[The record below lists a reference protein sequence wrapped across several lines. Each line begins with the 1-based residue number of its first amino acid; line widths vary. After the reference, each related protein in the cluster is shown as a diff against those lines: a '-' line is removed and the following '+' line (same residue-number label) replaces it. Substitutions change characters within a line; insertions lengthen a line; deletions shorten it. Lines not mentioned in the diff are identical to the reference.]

1 MIYRF
6 ADFELDTDRA
16 RFSHLGAEIH
26 LYPQDRAVL
35 ERLLAADGRVVLD
48 RDLED
53 QLYDSFHSATGLSV
67 ICSRLR
73 KKFRDCGLT
82 VNLIERV
89 TETGYKFVGRVEEL
103 DVDPPDR
110 CPPSVPDPSNARPG
124 LTPVG
129 DEPSA
134 CRHKLPAAQVIDD
147 EFVESIRSGRQFSR
161 EQFFSAKQDEDCQWF
176 GIINN
181 FDVARA
187 EYPQIRA
194 LAESAFDHRSISKV
208 SLLVHGPGGIGK
220 STLLR
225 RLAID
230 LARSHRATVVWVDDL
245 KLDDFVRR
253 SLDVIEADR
262 ESNYFVFVEDWYRQ
276 LSVADPMTADGLLKR
291 CQTIQNIRLLIGDRE
306 IYGKA
311 YLQHRSNASNQFE
324 LNPSENEAILNE
336 IYRGRPE
343 DSPVRQL
350 LKNDA
355 IFRSSLFIVL
365 YVIAGLERGIDI
377 DFEFQDAENA
387 ACQIAAHDLKR
398 ISIISPGFAKALHYW
413 AAISTAGQSV
423 AGRPIITWGSFL
435 KLADLFGLGV
445 GNPRAFT
452 SWDQSS
458 DVLEILKLYMNLGE
472 PTGTESFVDRRV
484 RFNHDT
490 IAERVISRAGL
501 AGWQSP
507 DDNLKRQILDFAVQ
521 TFDDYSVSTLLRALV
536 RSSRTIFNGDVR
548 LLSYIDKLFIR
559 GNREPHY
566 LSCLTDRTISVSE
579 MRSYLDILWEENV
592 DPDIVW
598 FNYFSRAA
606 PEDTQRAAEM
616 ILSDR
621 SRLQNMSP
629 VIFVRALEAC
639 RDDEI
644 RESAVVSILERSD
657 LHAVPDSTLTAALG
671 CRVSNRP
678 KEIYKKLRAVKEAA
692 AETILRRYKLD
703 GFGPTAFV
711 AAAKMQGNDE
721 VKRRSSLQILREN
734 ALDADPHVLT
744 VAFAQLRGD
753 FGSDAV
759 KTSLQAAFEILK
771 QEDLPDFPQEVIVS
785 ALLQSGPRLINL
797 RASGTPLTFNNI
809 AAARRDD
816 RFEELKSDAAG
827 RILQALCESELRER
841 GADLSPN
848 IIDQIF
854 KVPGNESLKCRFAT
868 KLLAEA
874 DPGKIPH
881 VVVRHL
887 FRHSTPQSQIDFA
900 AKVTEAAGWFDDLTL
915 SPPLIVGIARTAS
928 TNEDLKERVLIH
940 LGIMNQLSE
949 GLDPRRSFLYH
960 GLLAIPFVG
969 NADWQSALERT
980 VANWQT
986 LDRRGI
992 NAILGSG
999 YFGPADLKK
1008 ICTRILEDWENELQQ
1023 PLARWF
1029 APPNRGGHVQRAL
1042 GHPELAKLA
1051 SITARQI
1058 HDRLEGGPGFG
1069 PNIRIPD
1076 FIKYTV
1082 NAILFENDFN
1092 HWTPDDHEP
1101 QGK

>member
-1 MIYRF
+1 MNSAWIIGTEDLLTQAIHSIRL
-6 ADFELDTDRA
+6 A
-16 RFSHLGAEIH
+16 LG
-26 LYPQDRAVL
+26 
-35 ERLLAADGRVVLD
+35 
-48 RDLED
+48 D
-53 QLYDSFHSATGLSV
+53 QTGNP
-67 ICSRLR
+67 
-73 KKFRDCGLT
+73 KFIET
-82 VNLIERV
+82 VPSK
-89 TETGYKFVGRVEEL
+89 GYKFVCEVVEI
-103 DVDPPDR
+103 PDDEPR
-110 CPPSVPDPSNARPG
+110 SYPIDMPLASASVPVV
-124 LTPVG
+124 TVVG
-129 DEPSA
+129 DTCPTVSP
-134 CRHKLPAAQVIDD
+134 RLPAAQVIDD

-181 FDVARA
+181 FDVVRA

-230 LARSHRATVVWVDDL
+230 LARSHPATVVWVDDL

-324 LNPSENEAILNE
+324 LNPSENEAILSE

-350 LKNDA
+350 LKNEA

-398 ISIISPGFAKALHYW
+398 ISILSPGFAKALHYW

-435 KLADLFGLGV
+435 KLVDLFGQGA
-445 GNPRAFT
+445 GNSGAFT
-452 SWDQSS
+452 SWDQTS
-458 DVLEILKLYMNLGE
+458 DVLEILKLYINLSE
-472 PTGTESFVDRRV
+472 SVGTEGFLDRRV

-501 AGWQSP
+501 AGWQNP

-521 TFDDYSVSTLLRALV
+521 AFDDYSVSTLLRAFF
-536 RSSRTIFNGDVR
+536 RSSRTIFDGDVR
-548 LLSYIDKLFIR
+548 LLHYIDRLFTK

-566 LSCLTDRTISVSE
+566 LSCLTDHSIPVSE
-579 MRSYLDILWEENV
+579 VRKYLDKLWKENV
-592 DPDIVW
+592 NPDAVW
-598 FNYFSRAA
+598 ADYFRRAA
-606 PEDTQRAAEM
+606 PEDSQHAAEM
-616 ILSDR
+616 ILSDK
-621 SRLQNMSP
+621 SRLISLSP

-644 RESAVVSILERSD
+644 REAAVVSILERSD

-678 KEIYKKLRAVKEAA
+678 RAVYKKLRAVKEAA

-711 AAAKMQGNDE
+711 AAAKMHGNDA
-721 VKRRSSLQILREN
+721 VKRLSLLQILREN
-734 ALDADPHVLT
+734 ALDTDPHVLT

-759 KTSLQAAFEILK
+759 KTSLQAANEILK
-771 QEDLPDFPQEVIVS
+771 HKDLPDFPQEVIVS
-785 ALLQSGPRLINL
+785 ALLQSGRRLINL

-809 AAARRDD
+809 AEARRDD
-816 RFEELKSDAAG
+816 RFEVLKSDAAG
-827 RILQALCESELRER
+827 RILRTFCEGELRES

-881 VVVRHL
+881 VAVRHL
-887 FRHSTPQSQIDFA
+887 FRHATLQSQIDFA
-900 AKVTEAAGWFDDLTL
+900 SKVTEADGWFDDPTL
-915 SPPLIVGIARTAS
+915 SPPLIVSVARTAS
-928 TNEDLKERVLIH
+928 NNEDLRERVLIH
-940 LGIMNQLSE
+940 LGIMKRLSE
-949 GLDPRRSFLYH
+949 GLDPRHSFLYH
-960 GLLAIPFVG
+960 GLLEIPFIG
-969 NADWQSALERT
+969 NADWQSAVEHT
-980 VANWQT
+980 VANWHT

-999 YFGPADLKK
+999 YFDAAELKG
-1008 ICTRILEDWENELQQ
+1008 ICIRILEDWENELQQ
-1023 PLARWF
+1023 PLARWY
-1029 APPNRGGHVQRAL
+1029 AAPNRGGHVQRAL
-1042 GHPELAKLA
+1042 GHPELAELA
-1051 SITARQI
+1051 SIIARQI
-1058 HDRLEGGPGFG
+1058 HDRLESDPGFV
-1069 PNIRIPD
+1069 PRINISH

-1082 NAILFENDFN
+1082 NAILFENNFN
-1092 HWTPDDHEP
+1092 HWTPDDHGP
-1101 QGK
+1101 QGKW